1 MALIGIYKITNP
13 EGKIYI
19 GYSTDLQRRE
29 TQYSINNLSTQIL
42 LKESIINYSWDNHKF
57 DILEY
62 CSSDKLKIQEKY
74 WIEFYKSYQNGLNM
88 NKGGGGPLNHSE
100 ETKKKMS
107 KPKPEG
113 FGRIISDIKKGK
125 PQPQLLLAKI
135 GKPSSFKDKKHT
147 IESKE
152 KMSQHRKGK
161 TYEEIFGD
169 EESKI
174 QKYNKSLPRKG
185 KDIECINTGIIFTSI
200 KEASKQLNINARS
213 ISNILIGTSNQTKS
227 GLKFKYAINS

>member
-1 MALIGIYKITNP
+1 MGLIGIYKITNP

-29 TQYSINNLSTQIL
+29 TQYSVNNLSTQIL
-42 LKESIINYSWDNHKF
+42 LKESITNYSWSNHKF

-62 CSSDKLKIQEKY
+62 CSSDKLKIREKY

-88 NKGGGGPLNHSE
+88 NKGGGGPLNHSK
-100 ETKKKMS
+100 ETKTKMS

-113 FGRIISDIKKGK
+113 FGKIISDIKKGK
-125 PQPQLLLAKI
+125 LNPKLSLFKK
-135 GKPSSFKDKKHT
+135 GKPSSFTGKKHT
-147 IESKE
+147 SETKQI
-152 KMSQHRKGK
+152 MSQYRIGK
-161 TYEEIFGD
+161 TYEELFGE

-185 KDIECINTGIIFTSI
+185 KDIECINNGIIYTSI
-200 KEASKQLNINARS
+200 KEASFNLNISERS
-213 ISNILIGTSNQTKS
+213 ISNILTGLANKTKS
-227 GLKFKYAINS
+227 GLKFKYVN